1 MTVTH
6 LPTRYTIGGSD
17 AAAAAGIDPHKS
29 RVMLWLE
36 KKGRIERSETEA
48 MRWGKLLEPLIF
60 EELREQG
67 WRVDRVI
74 GGLLLDVE
82 RLWLR
87 GNPDGYEFADS
98 GAQVAVVDAKTVGQ
112 WAKREWNREPPLAY
126 VAQAQHYLHLTG
138 LDRALLAVLVGG
150 QRLETYEIR
159 RNQSAIDKLLER
171 EEEFYGFLVRDEPP
185 PPDSS
190 ESAREAVAAMFPEHV
205 PGRVMRLDGT
215 QMRRLRELRARREQR
230 DTIDAQVQGLENEL
244 KAAMGDAETAIS
256 PHDDPVLR
264 WKTHAATRLAKG
276 SVDRL
281 REEWPQV
288 CAQLATTTTTRKFEV
303 LYEAGGIHRAGSD

>member
-36 KKGRIERSETEA
+36 KKGRIEQPETEA
-48 MRWGKLLEPLIF
+48 MRWGKLLEPVIF
-60 EELREQG
+60 EELRE
-67 WRVDRVI
+67 R
-74 GGLLLDVE
+74 
-82 RLWLR
+82 
-87 GNPDGYEFADS
+87 GYEVYVPKVYRGGVNWDN
-98 GAQVAVVDAKTVGQ
+98 GRPWLTGHPDAVLEGDHAGTVLEAKTVNQ
-112 WAKREWNREPPLAY
+112 WAKREWNGEPPLAY
-126 VAQAQHYLHLTG
+126 VAQVQHYLHLTG
-138 LDRALLAVLVGG
+138 LDRGLLAVLVGG
-150 QRLETYEIR
+150 QRLETYEIK
-159 RNQSAIDKLLER
+159 RNQHAIDRLLER
-171 EEEFYGFLVRDEPP
+171 EEEFYGYLVRDEPP

-190 ESAREAVAAMFPEHV
+190 ESAREAVAAMFPEHTA
-205 PGRVMRLDGT
+205 GRVVRLDRS

-230 DTIDAQVQGLENEL
+230 DTIDAQVRGLENEL

-256 PHDDPVLR
+256 PHDEPVLR
-264 WKTHAATRLAKG
+264 WKAVETTRLARG

-288 CAQLATTTTTRKFEV
+288 YAQLAATTTTRKFEV
-303 LYEAGGIHRAGSD
+303 L